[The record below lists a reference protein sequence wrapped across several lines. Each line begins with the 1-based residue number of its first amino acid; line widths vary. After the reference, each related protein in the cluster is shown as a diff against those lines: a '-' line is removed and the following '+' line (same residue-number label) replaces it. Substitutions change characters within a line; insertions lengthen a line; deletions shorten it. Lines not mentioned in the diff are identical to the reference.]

1 MTTVE
6 RGLFTLSGL
15 KTTELESLV
24 ARSCELYQ
32 DRRAHTL
39 PLSGKVVGI
48 LFAKT
53 STRTRTAF
61 SVGTIRLGGFPVTYG
76 PGDLQ
81 TNTGESIQDTGRVLG
96 RMLDAVVV
104 RTPGPVDELRE
115 LSRQAGLP
123 VINAMAAEEH
133 PTQGVCDL
141 ATMLMEFGSL
151 RGLSVL
157 YVGEGNSTAVA
168 LAYGLSRMPLCN
180 LTFATPAGYGINP
193 AILGDVKK
201 WAEEDGGSVTQVH
214 DMDDLPGSVD
224 VVYTTRWQTTG
235 TVKNDPGWR
244 EKFRDFYVD
253 ERLLR
258 RWPTAKLMHDLPAH
272 RGEEV
277 SGAALE
283 GPRSLAWTQAE
294 MKLTSAMAILEWAAG
309 DRDLRDDAARPL
321 HPRGEPAR

>member
-1 MTTVE
+1 MATEE
-6 RGLFTLSGL
+6 RGLFTLSEL

-24 ARSCELYQ
+24 ARSCELFR
-32 DRRAHTL
+32 DRRAHAS
-39 PLSGKVVGI
+39 PLNGKIVGV
-48 LFAKT
+48 LFVKT

-61 SVGTIRLGGFPVTYG
+61 TVGTIRLGGVPITYG
-76 PGDLQ
+76 PNDLQ

-96 RMLDAVVV
+96 HMLDAVVV
-104 RTPGPVDELRE
+104 RTAGPVAEMRE
-115 LSRQAGLP
+115 LSRQGGLP

-157 YVGEGNSTAVA
+157 YVGEGNNTAAA
-168 LAYGLSRMPLCN
+168 LAYGLSRMPRCA
-180 LTFATPAGYGINP
+180 LTFATPPGYGLSP
-193 AILGDVKK
+193 AILSNAKK
-201 WAEEDGGSVTQVH
+201 WAAEGDGSVTEVH

-224 VVYTTRWQTTG
+224 VVYTTRWETTG
-235 TVKNDPGWR
+235 TVKGDPGWR

-258 RWPTAKLMHDLPAH
+258 RWPGARLMHDLPAH
-272 RGEEV
+272 RGQEV
-277 SGAALE
+277 SGAALD
-283 GPRSLAWTQAE
+283 GPRSIAWNQAE

-309 DRDLRDDAARPL
+309 
-321 HPRGEPAR
+321 

>member
-1 MTTVE
+1 MATGE
-6 RGLFTLSGL
+6 RGLFTLSEL
-15 KTTELESLV
+15 KMTELECLV
-24 ARSCELYQ
+24 ARSCELFR

-39 PLSGKVVGI
+39 PLSGKILGI
-48 LFAKT
+48 LFTKT

-61 SVGTIRLGGFPVTYG
+61 TVGAIRLGGFPIAYG

-81 TNTGESIQDTGRVLG
+81 TNTGESIQDTGRILG

-104 RTPGPVDELRE
+104 RTAGPIDEMRE
-115 LSRQAGLP
+115 LSRQEGLP

-141 ATMLMEFGSL
+141 AAMVLEFGSL

-157 YVGEGNSTAVA
+157 YVGEGNNTAAA
-168 LAYGLSRMPLCN
+168 LAYGLSRMPLCDI
-180 LTFATPAGYGINP
+180 TFATPRGYGISP
-193 AILGDVKK
+193 AILGNAKK
-201 WAEEDGGSVTQVH
+201 WAEEGGGSVTEVH
-214 DMDDLPGSVD
+214 NMHDLPGSVD

-235 TVKNDPGWR
+235 TVKDDPDWR

-277 SGAALE
+277 SGALLE
-283 GPRSLAWTQAE
+283 GSRSIAWTQAE
-294 MKLTSAMAILEWAAG
+294 MKLTSAMAILEWVAR
-309 DRDLRDDAARPL
+309 DRESHADLSR
-321 HPRGEPAR
+321 